1 MPKKIA
7 VDSTLER
14 YGLLAD
20 NLARRICYRGIG
32 TASASGIFV
41 ALPSDVDISKF
52 VHDLC
57 NALKPTGAQV
67 LHVILQQQQDQ
78 SSAFLI
84 ENIIRETFAGNVVP
98 HGNSAGMTCTRS
110 QEAEQG
116 GFANAL
122 VTLSQALLTLII
134 LVIENAQY
142 LVTGKDS
149 DVVLCGLKAVR
160 DELNASGQHGLR
172 IAFIGE
178 DFDALAGLRGDQRQ
192 AFFCAPIVS
201 LRQV

>member
-1 MPKKIA
+1 MGN
-7 VDSTLER
+7 TLDQHWLVAE
-14 YGLLAD
+14 D
-20 NLARRICYRGIG
+20 LARRICYRGVG
-32 TASASGIFV
+32 SASASGIFV
-41 ALPSDVDISKF
+41 AVPQDVVISQF
-52 VHDLC
+52 GQDLC

-78 SSAFLI
+78 SSALLI
-84 ENIIRETFAGNVVP
+84 ENVIRETFAGNVVP
-98 HGNSAGMTCTRS
+98 HGNSEGMACTGTPD
-110 QEAEQG
+110 AERG
-116 GFANAL
+116 GFADAL
-122 VTLSQALLTLII
+122 VTLSQALQTLII

-142 LVTGKDS
+142 LVTGKDC

-172 IAFIGE
+172 IAFIGD

-201 LRQV
+201 LTQV

>member
-1 MPKKIA
+1 MG
-7 VDSTLER
+7 STPEQH
-14 YGLLAD
+14 GLLAD
-20 NLARRICYRGIG
+20 DLAKRICYRGIG
-32 TASASGIFV
+32 SASASGIFV
-41 ALPSDVDISKF
+41 AVSSDVDISKF

-57 NALKPTGAQV
+57 NAFKPTGAQV
-67 LHVILQQQQDQ
+67 LHVILQQLQDQ
-78 SSAFLI
+78 SSALLI
-84 ENIIRETFAGNVVP
+84 ENVIGETFAGNLVP
-98 HGNSAGMTCTRS
+98 HGNSEGMACIGTPY
-110 QEAEQG
+110 AERG

-122 VTLSQALLTLII
+122 VALSQALQTLII

-172 IAFIGE
+172 IAFIGD
-178 DFDALAGLRGDQRQ
+178 DFDALTGLRGDQRQ